1 MNYQENMYSSFQ
13 AICNMD
19 IDTKKKIGMM
29 TILFSIEPNNWRVMG
44 ISEHALKRFNE
55 HKFKR
60 VSGMGINRSHLKRR
74 FDSYNDLM
82 VKEAKGDFEN
92 DFSKWWKHYFKN
104 DITYLTTSSENMSSK
119 HSNIIK
125 IKNDD
130 FQLFKS
136 KGYAWKHGEVEM
148 NLLKKMFT
156 KHCST

>member
-44 ISEHALKRFNE
+44 ISENALKRFNE

-82 VKEAKGDFEN
+82 EKEAKGDFKN
-92 DFSKWWKHYFKN
+92 DFSKWWEHYFKN

-125 IKNDD
+125 IKNYD

-136 KGYAWKHGEVEM
+136 KGYAWKHGEVEIH
-148 NLLKKMFT
+148 LLKKMFN